1 MNVNHVRGIDANV
14 TAQHRA
20 QKKIH
25 FVTESNHS
33 KKIPLHLIMWSMPI
47 VFHLVFMAPQA
58 INRERGK
65 ERKKFRFSFNRFRIK
80 RDVRTCLEV
89 RFMMQSHKKFHCKE
103 NNQLCVCGGKPEMST

>member
-58 INRERGK
+58 INREREK

-80 RDVRTCLEV
+80 RV
-89 RFMMQSHKKFHCKE
+89 
-103 NNQLCVCGGKPEMST
+103 